1 MEARSRRQ
9 YLSGIESG
17 RSHTLSSDS
26 GIADVSRGA
35 TRNDIVLD
43 GPAVGGDRMTHRVPE
58 DDEFVYADEVE
69 LEFQRGTSK
78 RDKETS
84 FKQSRS

>member
-1 MEARSRRQ
+1 
-9 YLSGIESG
+9 
-17 RSHTLSSDS
+17 
-26 GIADVSRGA
+26 
-35 TRNDIVLD
+35 
-43 GPAVGGDRMTHRVPE
+43 MTHRVPE